1 VTEYKSI
8 NVKPETYT
16 ELTSIGKKGES
27 YDDIIRRL
35 IHDYK
40 VYVVD

>member
-1 VTEYKSI
+1 MKTI
-8 NVKPETYT
+8 TVKDKTHA
-16 ELTSIGKKGES
+16 ELTNIGKKGES
-27 YDDIIRRL
+27 YDDIIQRL

>member
-1 VTEYKSI
+1 MKTI
-8 NVKPETYT
+8 TVKDETHA